1 MASSCFVNKRFAM
14 KRTSFSQMCCSV
26 ARTLDLIGEWWS
38 LLILRDIFLGIRRF
52 EDIRQDLGVSRKILT
67 ERLNTLVSTGILSRQ
82 RYQERPA
89 RYEYWLTRKGTEL
102 YPVLLMLL
110 KWGDRWVSPD
120 GVPLELV
127 HTTCDMVTQPVVVCS
142 QCGEELNAD
151 NVQTQPGPG
160 FVAMQ
165 ARIED

>member
-1 MASSCFVNKRFAM
+1 
-14 KRTSFSQMCCSV
+14 MCCSV
-26 ARTLDLIGEWWS
+26 ARTLDLVGEWWS

-52 EDIRQDLGVSRKILT
+52 EDIRQDLGVSRKVLT
-67 ERLNTLVSTGILSRQ
+67 ERLDTLVSAGILSRQ
-82 RYQERPA
+82 RYQERPE
-89 RYEYWLTRKGTEL
+89 RYEYWLTQKGTEL

-110 KWGDRWVSPD
+110 KWGDRWVSLD

-127 HTTCDMVTQPVVVCS
+127 HITCGQVTQPVVICS

-160 FVAMQ
+160 FMQ
-165 ARIED
+165 SKQELRD